1 MFVYWDVYD
10 YMYFAINFLLI
21 LFLNVYMKL
30 KFYNLAKNVDNF
42 FNLMG
47 YRFCIKKDCGS
58 REYLFIMFI

>member
-1 MFVYWDVYD
+1 
-10 YMYFAINFLLI
+10 MYFAINFLLI
-21 LFLNVYMKL
+21 LFLNDYMKV
-30 KFYNLAKNVDNF
+30 KFFNLAKNVDNF